1 VERFTELAPVAIE
14 ELSRRS
20 MLMHGDIRA
29 DNMFFS
35 GDELKVVD
43 LQLSAKGCGATD
55 IGYLVSQGIP
65 TPDRTG
71 RDEGL
76 VREYVDMLAG

>member
-1 VERFTELAPVAIE
+1 
-14 ELSRRS
+14 
-20 MLMHGDIRA
+20 
-29 DNMFFS
+29 
-35 GDELKVVD
+35 
-43 LQLSAKGCGATD
+43 QLSAKGCGATD

-76 VREYVDMLAG
+76 VREYVDMLAGHGVTDYSFDEAWRHYRFAVAYYIVLPTLPLLV